1 MITFSKRKQKKN
13 AHTFGET
20 ASERAESTEHFIFRW
35 FDCSVVVVSR
45 VRFVHSFRHATF
57 LFSNNKRFVPLS
69 LSSSYS
75 KSFFICI
82 AHHDRPPYSKLQ
94 TACVLNLIFVRFCRL
109 YFRRGSL
116 LFFVVRLIID
126 NKSLSLLPFI
136 LMWTES
142 KPVRYSLFVY
152 RGTKWQFIAKISL
165 ITAVFYFHEQ
175 FNNCS
180 KTTTTKTTTMMMT
193 NAAWKVRTK
202 LNYLK
207 VQVALPNKIHC
218 M

>member
-1 MITFSKRKQKKN
+1 MITFSKRKKQN

-20 ASERAESTEHFIFRW
+20 ASKRAESTEHFIFRW
-35 FDCSVVVVSR
+35 FDWSVVVVFR

-69 LSSSYS
+69 LSYS

-142 KPVRYSLFVY
+142 KPVRYS
-152 RGTKWQFIAKISL
+152 FIVTQS
-165 ITAVFYFHEQ
+165 V
-175 FNNCS
+175 S
-180 KTTTTKTTTMMMT
+180 S
-193 NAAWKVRTK
+193 
-202 LNYLK
+202 
-207 VQVALPNKIHC
+207 
-218 M
+218 